1 MKKVYKIKVN
11 EKVYE
16 IELEE
21 VKTVDGHV
29 EVSAPR
35 AAAPVQASQPVVQ
48 AAAPVAVAS
57 TGAVIEAPMP
67 GVIVD
72 MKVKVGD
79 TIAEGDLVAII
90 EAMKM
95 ETELYADKGGK
106 VSAINAG
113 KGAQINAG
121 DAIITL

>member
-29 EVSAPR
+29 EVSAPK
-35 AAAPVQASQPVVQ
+35 AAAPVQAPQPVIQ
-48 AAAPVAVAS
+48 QAAPVAAS
-57 TGAVIEAPMP
+57 TGAAIEAPMP
-67 GVIVD
+67 GVVVD

-79 TIAEGDLVAII
+79 AIAEGDLVAII

-95 ETELYADKGGK
+95 ETELYADKSGT
-106 VSAINAG
+106 VSAVNVA
-113 KGAQINAG
+113 KGSQINAG
-121 DAIITL
+121 DVLVVL

>member
-29 EVSAPR
+29 EVSAPK
-35 AAAPVQASQPVVQ
+35 AAAPVQASQPVQQV
-48 AAAPVAVAS
+48 APVAAS

-79 TIAEGDLVAII
+79 AIAEGDLVAII

-95 ETELYADKGGK
+95 ETELYADKSGT
-106 VSAINAG
+106 VSAVNVA
-113 KGAQINAG
+113 KGSQINAG
-121 DAIITL
+121 DVLVVL

>member
-29 EVSAPR
+29 EVSAPK
-35 AAAPVQASQPVVQ
+35 AAAPVQAPQPVIQ
-48 AAAPVAVAS
+48 AAPVAAS

-72 MKVKVGD
+72 IKVKVGD

-95 ETELYADKGGK
+95 ETELYADKSGTI
-106 VSAINAG
+106 SAVNVA
-113 KGAQINAG
+113 KGSQINAG
-121 DAIITL
+121 DVLVVL

>member
-29 EVSAPR
+29 EVSAPK
-35 AAAPVQASQPVVQ
+35 AAAPVQASQPVQQV
-48 AAAPVAVAS
+48 APVAAS

-79 TIAEGDLVAII
+79 TIGEGDLVAII

-95 ETELYADKGGK
+95 ETELYADKSGT
-106 VSAINAG
+106 VSAVNAG